1 MIFYFSAT
9 GNSKYVASRLAE
21 ARGERMI
28 SIIDCLRKQM
38 YAFDPSGDERIGFV
52 TPTYFGGLPIVVTDF
67 LNRMELTK
75 AGARYAYHVL
85 TFGTTTGFAHS
96 MMARY
101 LKKQGLP
108 LRGRFI
114 IRMVDTWTP
123 LFDLSDA
130 EKNTKM
136 TEAAEPRISSVIDQV
151 AKRIAGD
158 FNDHK
163 LPRFIAAPFYAQYRN
178 GKATRDFT
186 VGDSC
191 IGCGL
196 CSHTCPVQA
205 IEMRDGKPAWTKERC
220 AVCLG
225 CLHRCPEFAIQYGR
239 KTKNHGQFV
248 NPNVRL

>member
-1 MIFYFSAT
+1 
-9 GNSKYVASRLAE
+9 
-21 ARGERMI
+21 
-28 SIIDCLRKQM
+28 
-38 YAFDPSGDERIGFV
+38 
-52 TPTYFGGLPIVVTDF
+52 
-67 LNRMELTK
+67 
-75 AGARYAYHVL
+75 
-85 TFGTTTGFAHS
+85 
-96 MMARY
+96 
-101 LKKQGLP
+101 
-108 LRGRFI
+108 
-114 IRMVDTWTP
+114 MVDTWTP

-220 AVCLG
+220 AVWPRMPPPLSGIRHTVREENEKPRPIRQSECAAVTRRSG
-225 CLHRCPEFAIQYGR
+225 DESRSAVQEKRWSDGR
-239 KTKNHGQFV
+239 I
-248 NPNVRL
+248 